1 MPIANHVITSRQT
14 LQASTK
20 DRRTS
25 PRGDEIK
32 ARYHLVRDQGGR
44 SLAGLAVRHIGPRR
58 FQQPLPPHRQAQ
70 LLLRLR
76 ILRHH
81 GQIRSRAATTNRKHE
96 GTRLTTALRNL
107 GEEKRAEEA
116 GEEEEG
122 AGEENHG
129 EAQPRPHQ
137 APAGATDNAAPGTLH
152 ASATLLRFSAESS
165 DAGCVL
171 AEDDDEF
178 GRGGAAAG
186 GSGLP
191 LLSTPS
197 VEEECHKST
206 SKFN

>member
-1 MPIANHVITSRQT
+1 M
-14 LQASTK
+14 QASTE
-20 DRRTS
+20 DRKTS
-25 PRGDEIK
+25 PRGDEIQ
-32 ARYHLVRDQGGR
+32 ARYHLIRDQGGR
-44 SLAGLAVRHIGPRR
+44 SLAGLAVRHLGPRR
-58 FQQPLPPHRQAQ
+58 FQQPVPPRRQAQ

-76 ILRHH
+76 ILRHY

-96 GTRLTTALRNL
+96 GARLTTALRNL
-107 GEEKRAEEA
+107 GEEKGAEEA

-137 APAGATDNAAPGTLH
+137 APAGAADNAAPGTLH
-152 ASATLLRFSAESS
+152 AATTLLRFSPESS
-165 DAGCVL
+165 DAGRVL
-171 AEDDDEF
+171 AKDDDEF

-197 VEEECHKST
+197 VQE
-206 SKFN
+206 